1 MPKIKHNLTLKQKRK
16 LRVRSKLFGTAL
28 RPRLSVLRSNKHIAL
43 QVIDDEVG
51 KTLISASDFG
61 KKAKVSGTKTE
72 KVTQVSADLAKQLKT
87 KKINKL
93 VFDRSYYKYHGRVK
107 AVAEALREA
116 GIEI

>member
-16 LRVRSKLFGTAL
+16 LRVRAKLFGTTQ
-28 RPRLSVLRSNKHIAL
+28 RPRLTVLRSNQHIAL
-43 QVIDDEVG
+43 QVVNDEIG
-51 KTLISASDFG
+51 KTLVSASDLG
-61 KKAKVSGTKTE
+61 KDTKVKGTKSEKAVKVSL
-72 KVTQVSADLAKQLKT
+72 DLANQLKD
-87 KKINKL
+87 KKITKL